1 MTTVASQEKPW
12 PVVYDQRDSQSVKV
26 TLNTN
31 TEIVYTGGNRRW
43 LNATV
48 QLYARYSIVWLA
60 IMIALQSTFVC
71 FVSTGGIVKSLNVTP
86 VDDYKQRRWYFV
98 RSSLN
103 LANQNNVGTP
113 RRNNMSLSRLEF
125 SIDSR
130 AATNWIFNNTNAKV
144 KGNKVG
150 EKILNFITYKIL
162 ITL

>member
-71 FVSTGGIVKSLNVTP
+71 FVSTGGIVKSLNITP

-98 RSSLN
+98 RSSFTFEPSKPKQRWHSKAQQHESLPIGIFHWFACRYKLN
-103 LANQNNVGTP
+103 
-113 RRNNMSLSRLEF
+113 
-125 SIDSR
+125 I
-130 AATNWIFNNTNAKV
+130 
-144 KGNKVG
+144 
-150 EKILNFITYKIL
+150 
-162 ITL
+162 